1 MVGDRGEDL
10 IGRLLERCSFPVA
23 GTAVTCGVS
32 GGADSLSLLVLSVA
46 AGCEVT
52 AVHVDHGLRP
62 DSANDALVVAEAA
75 RRFGA
80 GFRSVRVEVGDG
92 PNLEA
97 RARAARHEVLGDALL
112 GHTADDQAETVL
124 WFLARGTGPE
134 GLAGI
139 DPTRR
144 PLLGLR
150 RRETAELCAVLGID
164 ALEDP
169 ANADPRFTR
178 NRIRSELISLFN
190 DIARRD
196 VVPAIA
202 AAARHQRDL
211 IEGLDELA
219 RNVDPTDARSVAGSA
234 RPVAVTAMR
243 QWWRRE
249 VQTSY
254 APDAAALERML
265 AVARGDRPRADVVA
279 GWQIARTAQR
289 LRLVPPSER

>member
-124 WFLARGTGPE
+124 WFLARGTGPAHRRFQAVQAASDLDAGE
-134 GLAGI
+134 GGAADREI
-139 DPTRR
+139 DE
-144 PLLGLR
+144 G
-150 RRETAELCAVLGID
+150 
-164 ALEDP
+164 P
-169 ANADPRFTR
+169 AR
-178 NRIRSELISLFN
+178 
-190 DIARRD
+190 
-196 VVPAIA
+196 V
-202 AAARHQRDL
+202 
-211 IEGLDELA
+211 
-219 RNVDPTDARSVAGSA
+219 
-234 RPVAVTAMR
+234 RPVFH
-243 QWWRRE
+243 
-249 VQTSY
+249 
-254 APDAAALERML
+254 
-265 AVARGDRPRADVVA
+265 
-279 GWQIARTAQR
+279 
-289 LRLVPPSER
+289 